1 MYIVEYLSKYFIK
14 QIQVK
19 SNQNTSSCREWN
31 VVLFVPELKVTG
43 KPMIDGSKLLNWSK
57 SFLCWRSLIFDVSD
71 IRWMYQGHYDM
82 FKMCR
87 SLQSGRRFLWGWA
100 WQIRGPWNVSVGE
113 RRMPCFCT
121 SLKFP
126 RSITRFNATEVII
139 NATAT
144 LEDKNGKIHISKV
157 DLLVR
162 DEDCSC

>member
-14 QIQVK
+14 QMQVK

-43 KPMIDGSKLLNWSK
+43 KPMLAANRLTGQNHFFAEGLWYLL
-57 SFLCWRSLIFDVSD
+57 D

-100 WQIRGPWNVSVGE
+100 WQIRGPWNVSVGV
-113 RRMPCFCT
+113 RRMRCFCT

-126 RSITRFNATEVII
+126 RSIIRFNATEVII

-162 DEDCSC
+162 DEECC